1 MPIYVGDTTD
11 GRTAT
16 TLSSTGS
23 TWFGNSTDDVH
34 NFKGTLYLTGAA
46 VFNMAAASTGDFTVK
61 STTSNHMFFVDS
73 SAGRIGVGTSSPD
86 VTLHVKSA
94 GTTHIEVE
102 SESGYE
108 AALKV
113 KAGGQSSA
121 YIWQPGSTSDL
132 RFYVNSA
139 DRMHIDNDGSVG
151 VGTTSPAAQ
160 IHATGSFILAAP
172 PSGSHPSVSSMNNG
186 EFTFFYESST
196 LKVSMKVDGAE
207 MTGSVASVSAVSGGG
222 LSSAG
227 LYGDGSYSSGGDT
240 GYSSGMNACSAAGS
254 SAGTNQ
260 GWYRNSGGTQVYED
274 SAGSTA
280 VSLSSGGY
288 FYLSNGGSYYRFYIN
303 TAGVVY
309 DRAPAGGGTTT
320 NLDSTAGGVSC

>member
-1 MPIYVGDTTD
+1 MSIIVGDTTD
-11 GRTAT
+11 GRTAVR
-16 TLSSTGS
+16 LNSTGS
-23 TWFGNSTDDVH
+23 TWFGNSSDDLH
-34 NFKGTLYLTGAA
+34 NIQGTLYLTGAA
-46 VFNMAAASTGDFTVK
+46 VFNTAGATAGDFTIK
-61 STTSNHMFFVDS
+61 STTSDYMFFVDS

-86 VTLHVKSA
+86 NTLHVKSA
-94 GTTHIEVE
+94 GTTHVKIE

-132 RFYVNSA
+132 RFYINGA

-172 PSGSHPSVSSMNNG
+172 PSGSHPPVSSMNNG

-207 MTGSVASVSAVSGGG
+207 MTGSVASVVAPGGSSLSA
-222 LSSAG
+222 AG

-240 GYSSGMNACSAAGS
+240 GYSSGMYACQAAGS
-254 SAGTNQ
+254 SAGTSQ

-288 FYLSNGGSYYRFYIN
+288 FYLSDGSTHYRFYIN

-309 DRAPAGGGTTT
+309 DRAPSGGGTTT
-320 NLDSTAGGVSC
+320 NLDSTAGSVSC